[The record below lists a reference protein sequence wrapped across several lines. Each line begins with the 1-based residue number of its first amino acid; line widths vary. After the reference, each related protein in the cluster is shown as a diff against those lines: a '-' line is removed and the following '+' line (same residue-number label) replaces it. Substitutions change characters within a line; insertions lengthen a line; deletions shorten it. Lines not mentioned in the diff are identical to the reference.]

1 MAGER
6 ILVLNG
12 PNLNLL
18 GRREPAIYGTDTL
31 ADVRDSLESLAAE
44 LSCTCDVR
52 QTNYEGRLV
61 DWLHEA
67 WETADG
73 VILNP
78 AGLTHQSYPVRDAV
92 AAIGPPVVELH
103 ISNIHARESFRSRSG
118 DHRGRG
124 RDDLRSW
131 DRGVRARTAWARRS
145 VTSPP
150 GRLTGVGRGPPSR
163 RWPSLSSQ
171 LVVPFVVPF

>member
-1 MAGER
+1 MAEER

-31 ADVRDSLESLAAE
+31 ADVRDGLESLAAA

-52 QTNYEGRLV
+52 QTNHEGQLV

-67 WETADG
+67 WEAADG

-92 AAIGPPVVELH
+92 AAIDPPVVELH
-103 ISNIHARESFRSRSG
+103 ISNIHARESFRSRSVITAVAAG
-118 DHRGRG
+118 MICGLGTAGYGLAMRGLVEALRG
-124 RDDLRSW
+124 HPL
-131 DRGVRARTAWARRS
+131 
-145 VTSPP
+145 P
-150 GRLTGVGRGPPSR
+150 
-163 RWPSLSSQ
+163 
-171 LVVPFVVPF
+171 